1 MTIFVDQNRDVA
13 MAVRKGANVLH
24 SMYGN
29 IFALIVTKELEIM
42 HIVETAKKEMLEWQD
57 RWYHTLAV
65 ENVRSAQGLAQSFTA
80 AIAAMEAECK

>member
-1 MTIFVDQNRDVA
+1 MTVFVDQDRDVA
-13 MAVRKGANVLH
+13 MAVKRGANVLH
-24 SMYGN
+24 SMYAN

-42 HIVETAKKEMLEWQD
+42 HIVETVKKEMLEWQD

>member
-1 MTIFVDQNRDVA
+1 MTVFVDQDRDVA
-13 MAVRKGANVLH
+13 MAVRRVANVLH
-24 SMYGN
+24 SMYAN

-42 HIVETAKKEMLEWQD
+42 HIVETVKKEMLEWQD